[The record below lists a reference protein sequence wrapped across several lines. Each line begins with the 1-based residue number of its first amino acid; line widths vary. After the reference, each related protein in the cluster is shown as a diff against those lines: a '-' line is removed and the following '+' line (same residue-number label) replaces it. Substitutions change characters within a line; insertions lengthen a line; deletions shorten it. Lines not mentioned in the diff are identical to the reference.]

1 MISLLFVESRR
12 DETGEES
19 VRILRLEDSRRDE
32 TGEESVRI
40 LRLEDS
46 RRDETGEER
55 FSVLRLEDS
64 EGMRREKN
72 SSGFLEIRLVIRP
85 GGGECRG
92 SSDPRQEKT
101 IRSSTELIRVLRNP
115 TGHQTRRRRMQRV
128 IRPEAGEDHQVFD
141 RTHQGS

>member
-1 MISLLFVESRR
+1 MISLLFVE
-12 DETGEES
+12 
-19 VRILRLEDSRRDE
+19 SRRDE

-141 RTHQGS
+141 RTHQSSSKSTNRAKRD